1 MIDRMDESTKQEL
14 VERFRNYLDEI
25 SELPPPEDDALSVF
39 AELAGLKAEV
49 KRESRQVKEVL
60 EQFKSVFATLEA
72 DNRALVRELDQLR
85 AAQHTLSRETLR
97 PLLLEL
103 LDLRDRLEA
112 ALRSATVQPRNLLE
126 RVRYRHKRLLDAL
139 REGQT
144 MSMRRLDRILEAYH
158 VRPVEAVNQPLDP
171 HIMKVVEGEFQP
183 DRPSGGVTSELRKGF
198 FWDDELLRPSDV
210 KVNKRESI
218 HE

>member
-1 MIDRMDESTKQEL
+1 MIDRMDAATKQQLLEQ
-14 VERFRNYLDEI
+14 FSHYLDEI

-112 ALRSATVQPRNLLE
+112 ALRSATMQPRNLLE
-126 RVRYRHKRLLDAL
+126 RFRYRRKRRLDAL

-144 MSMRRLDRILEAYH
+144 MSMRRLDRILEAYQ
-158 VRPVEAVNQPLDP
+158 VRPIEAVNQPLDP
-171 HIMKVVEGEFQP
+171 HTMKVVEVEFQP
-183 DRPSGGVTSELRKGF
+183 DQPSGVVTDELRKGF